1 MHRLQKEK
9 ESYEQARQDVNEELK
24 NHKATVKRDIIDE
37 YVPDASAYQ
46 KEILNDVLD
55 DHDHVAQTY
64 HTILLEAQAEFREKY
79 NRQYQNVKQAE
90 KNGVS
95 IPYVSVDGMDSN
107 VITPEAERMRVIAY
121 NRQLEKEGVHNDPE
135 VVLMID
141 QTYDEMEQASKSIRN
156 IEGLEGAVDK
166 IAKGD
171 VAMRMNFS
179 KDGYQVFQDVYNTL
193 RQSPN
198 REVAKQAKEG
208 AFLFASHADVM
219 ANIMQKAGKWDFTAK
234 DYMDRYISIQMGD
247 TKQIKNGFTQQEVL
261 RGEEKLKADT
271 EAWGT
276 LIDSFKAN
284 KVTEYRHRVM
294 RMPLVYQMI
303 GMKNKELFIENNIL
317 NKVLNTKHGNKYDIK
332 DLKELPVV
340 LANPIAIFKNYD
352 SRTDSVRPNSFIVV
366 VGIKSHNGDLTNIPI
381 LFNKNED
388 GHFILS
394 IFPRENDEWYQQQ
407 IKHNRLL
414 YIDRTKKDV
423 ILMWRQ
429 SGPHAMKMTSIDDS
443 IPNEEDLRKLKEGN
457 PSYYQ
462 SQQSGVTKQQVV
474 EAKAKLKD
482 DTANW
487 SKIID
492 NLDSYDAGM
501 QVRVMTTPLA
511 LQLAGAKPYEVVMG
525 VGKIRK
531 IMKEHPEITKAGIKN
546 LIQQLSD
553 PIAVFESKTQ
563 KGSIIAMVQL
573 KYPVNNA
580 NVIIPLKLNA
590 DERNGKYKV
599 NVITSMYS
607 KTNKHTLE
615 PNLQWYINYFEG
627 KAEKACYL
635 NAKKITDWYSSNRLQ
650 LPSVE
655 YHISD
660 FFTYTIPNEEDLR
673 KLKEENTSYYQS
685 VRGVTSMYDDGR
697 KLVELFDSANFST
710 FVHESGHV
718 FLEDLRMLA
727 NMEHAPREVVRDWEA
742 VKTWTGYQEGAD
754 ADTNRTAHEKFAQG
768 FEAYVRDGSAPTKSL
783 QRSFRQFAT
792 WLTKLYQKVSM
803 LGGLPPKE
811 IREVMDRMLATEQ
824 DIESWANEREV
835 ERLET
840 NGHMQNL
847 SEQEQALLHDKV
859 ASIKERAKEKV
870 RAEYMKEME
879 EQKKVPWEDVK
890 GEAQA
895 RIEKGLVERYPI
907 YRERARYEA
916 FGI

>member
-1 MHRLQKEK
+1 
-9 ESYEQARQDVNEELK
+9 
-24 NHKATVKRDIIDE
+24 
-37 YVPDASAYQ
+37 
-46 KEILNDVLD
+46 
-55 DHDHVAQTY
+55 
-64 HTILLEAQAEFREKY
+64 
-79 NRQYQNVKQAE
+79 
-90 KNGVS
+90 
-95 IPYVSVDGMDSN
+95 
-107 VITPEAERMRVIAY
+107 
-121 NRQLEKEGVHNDPE
+121 
-135 VVLMID
+135 
-141 QTYDEMEQASKSIRN
+141 
-156 IEGLEGAVDK
+156 
-166 IAKGD
+166 
-171 VAMRMNFS
+171 
-179 KDGYQVFQDVYNTL
+179 
-193 RQSPN
+193 
-198 REVAKQAKEG
+198 
-208 AFLFASHADVM
+208 
-219 ANIMQKAGKWDFTAK
+219 
-234 DYMDRYISIQMGD
+234 
-247 TKQIKNGFTQQEVL
+247 
-261 RGEEKLKADT
+261 
-271 EAWGT
+271 
-276 LIDSFKAN
+276 
-284 KVTEYRHRVM
+284 
-294 RMPLVYQMI
+294 MPLVYQMI
-303 GMKNKELFIENNIL
+303 GIQNKELFIENNIL

-332 DLKELPVV
+332 DLKELPVA

-462 SQQSGVTKQQVV
+462 S
-474 EAKAKLKD
+474 
-482 DTANW
+482 
-487 SKIID
+487 
-492 NLDSYDAGM
+492 
-501 QVRVMTTPLA
+501 
-511 LQLAGAKPYEVVMG
+511 
-525 VGKIRK
+525 
-531 IMKEHPEITKAGIKN
+531 
-546 LIQQLSD
+546 
-553 PIAVFESKTQ
+553 
-563 KGSIIAMVQL
+563 
-573 KYPVNNA
+573 
-580 NVIIPLKLNA
+580 
-590 DERNGKYKV
+590 
-599 NVITSMYS
+599 
-607 KTNKHTLE
+607 
-615 PNLQWYINYFEG
+615 
-627 KAEKACYL
+627 
-635 NAKKITDWYSSNRLQ
+635 
-650 LPSVE
+650 
-655 YHISD
+655 
-660 FFTYTIPNEEDLR
+660 
-673 KLKEENTSYYQS
+673 

-718 FLEDLRMLA
+718 FLEDLHMLA
-727 NMEHAPREVVRDWEA
+727 NMEDAPREVVRDWEA

-754 ADTNRTAHEKFAQG
+754 ADTNRAAHERFAQG

-783 QRSFRQFAT
+783 QRAFRQFAT

-811 IREVMDRMLATEQ
+811 ICEVMDRMLATER

-840 NGHMQNL
+840 NDHMQNL
-847 SEQEQALLHDKV
+847 SEQEQALFHDKV

-879 EQKKVPWEDVK
+879 EQKKVPWEEVK

>member
-1 MHRLQKEK
+1 
-9 ESYEQARQDVNEELK
+9 
-24 NHKATVKRDIIDE
+24 
-37 YVPDASAYQ
+37 
-46 KEILNDVLD
+46 
-55 DHDHVAQTY
+55 
-64 HTILLEAQAEFREKY
+64 
-79 NRQYQNVKQAE
+79 
-90 KNGVS
+90 
-95 IPYVSVDGMDSN
+95 
-107 VITPEAERMRVIAY
+107 
-121 NRQLEKEGVHNDPE
+121 
-135 VVLMID
+135 
-141 QTYDEMEQASKSIRN
+141 
-156 IEGLEGAVDK
+156 
-166 IAKGD
+166 
-171 VAMRMNFS
+171 
-179 KDGYQVFQDVYNTL
+179 
-193 RQSPN
+193 
-198 REVAKQAKEG
+198 
-208 AFLFASHADVM
+208 
-219 ANIMQKAGKWDFTAK
+219 
-234 DYMDRYISIQMGD
+234 
-247 TKQIKNGFTQQEVL
+247 
-261 RGEEKLKADT
+261 
-271 EAWGT
+271 
-276 LIDSFKAN
+276 
-284 KVTEYRHRVM
+284 
-294 RMPLVYQMI
+294 
-303 GMKNKELFIENNIL
+303 
-317 NKVLNTKHGNKYDIK
+317 
-332 DLKELPVV
+332 
-340 LANPIAIFKNYD
+340 
-352 SRTDSVRPNSFIVV
+352 
-366 VGIKSHNGDLTNIPI
+366 
-381 LFNKNED
+381 
-388 GHFILS
+388 
-394 IFPRENDEWYQQQ
+394 
-407 IKHNRLL
+407 
-414 YIDRTKKDV
+414 
-423 ILMWRQ
+423 MWRK

-443 IPNEEDLRKLKEGN
+443 IPNEDDLRKLKEEN
-457 PSYYQ
+457 SSYYQ
-462 SQQSGVTKQQVV
+462 SQPAVVTKQQVV
-474 EAKAKLKD
+474 EAKAKLKA

-553 PIAVFESKTQ
+553 PIAVFESKTE
-563 KGSIIAMVQL
+563 KNSVVAIVQL
-573 KYPVNNA
+573 KYPANNA

-615 PNLQWYINYFEG
+615 LNLQWYINYFEG

-660 FFTYTIPNEEDLR
+660 FFTYTIPNEDDLR

-727 NMEHAPREVVRDWEA
+727 NMEGAPREVVRDWEA
-742 VKTWTGYQEGAD
+742 IKKWTGYQEGAD
-754 ADTNRTAHEKFAQG
+754 ANTNRAAHERFAQG

-783 QRSFRQFAT
+783 QRAFRQFAT
-792 WLTKLYQKVSM
+792 WLTKLYQKLSM

-835 ERLET
+835 ECLET

-879 EQKKVPWEDVK
+879 EQKKVPWEEVK

-907 YRERARYEA
+907 YRERARYET
-916 FGI
+916 FGIELLTNRVRKKIAYK